1 MKTSFG
7 VDIQLNKSFFNL
19 VLRCHADN
27 RGFGKVVCPCIDK
40 PWGEFNLQKD
50 WKGEKNIIPT
60 ILGYGNG
67 DERKLVVIKVYFNN
81 FRCSSFSRTLI

>member
-27 RGFGKVVCPCIDK
+27 RGFGKGKRLRD
-40 PWGEFNLQKD
+40 
-50 WKGEKNIIPT
+50 
-60 ILGYGNG
+60 YA
-67 DERKLVVIKVYFNN
+67 
-81 FRCSSFSRTLI
+81 